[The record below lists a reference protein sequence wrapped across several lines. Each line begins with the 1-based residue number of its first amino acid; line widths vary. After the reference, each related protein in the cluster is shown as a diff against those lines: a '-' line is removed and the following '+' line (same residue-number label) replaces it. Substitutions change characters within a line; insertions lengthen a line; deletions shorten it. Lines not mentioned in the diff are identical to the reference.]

1 MDVCFE
7 ESVVESR
14 IFVVEVPR
22 KISVDA
28 ESLYHFHWQIF
39 LI

>member
-1 MDVCFE
+1 MNVCFE

-14 IFVVEVPR
+14 IFVVEMTR

-28 ESLYHFHWQIF
+28 ESLYRFYWQTF

>member
-28 ESLYHFHWQIF
+28 ESLYYFHWKIF

>member
-1 MDVCFE
+1 MNVCFE

-14 IFVVEVPR
+14 FFVVEMPS

-28 ESLYHFHWQIF
+28 ESLYRFYWQIF